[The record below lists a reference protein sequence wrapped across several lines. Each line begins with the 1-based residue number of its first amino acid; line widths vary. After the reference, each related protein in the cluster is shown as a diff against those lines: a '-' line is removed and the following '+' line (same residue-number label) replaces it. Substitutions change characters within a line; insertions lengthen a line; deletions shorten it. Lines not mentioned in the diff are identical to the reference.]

1 MKFPHHSSR
10 MRSHSAW
17 HYTSLK
23 LSLKVL
29 EGEMLVLYILFGVCV
44 SEKDERE
51 REEETL
57 RCVHGGQRTA
67 LRGQFP
73 RPSAF
78 TLTAN

>member
-1 MKFPHHSSR
+1 
-10 MRSHSAW
+10 
-17 HYTSLK
+17 
-23 LSLKVL
+23 
-29 EGEMLVLYILFGVCV
+29 MLVLYILFGVCV

-67 LRGQFP
+67 LRLRGQFP